1 MREMLAKTL
10 ALLTAVMII
19 FLAAAFAFVQN
30 G

>member
-1 MREMLAKTL
+1 MLEMLAKNL